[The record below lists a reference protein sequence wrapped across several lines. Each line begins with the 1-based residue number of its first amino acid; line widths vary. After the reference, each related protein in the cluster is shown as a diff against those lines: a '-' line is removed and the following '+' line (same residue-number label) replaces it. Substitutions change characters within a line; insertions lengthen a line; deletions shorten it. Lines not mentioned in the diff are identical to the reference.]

1 MNLKFFALLFSL
13 YFFSFCTPYWE
24 NESLNEIN
32 HQEIT
37 NEASKDISLTTGN
50 FQSENNL
57 KSSAQKLELQTKE
70 LTEAIDNLLTD
81 FNEL

>member
-1 MNLKFFALLFSL
+1 MNFKFFALLSSL

-24 NESLNEIN
+24 NESLNELDHN
-32 HQEIT
+32 KIT
-37 NEASKDISLTTGN
+37 EQASKDISLTTGN

-57 KSSAQKLELQTKE
+57 TTSAQKLELQTNE
-70 LTEAIDNLLTD
+70 LSDAIDDLLND

>member
-1 MNLKFFALLFSL
+1 MNFKFFALLFSL

-24 NESLNEIN
+24 NESLNDID
-32 HQEIT
+32 HDVIT
-37 NEASKDISLTTGN
+37 KEASKDISLTTGN

-57 KSSAQKLELQTKE
+57 SSSARKLELQTEE
-70 LTEAIDNLLTD
+70 LSEAIDNLLTD